1 MEKKKGISRGWLWFF
16 LAVDLLLIGGGVLFY
31 GKIYK
36 PQVEREKACRE
47 MLKISEEKRKE
58 LETLHET
65 SVKEMEKMKE
75 AYNRLM
81 GELEARVSSG
91 DVTLA
96 RKGDRIYVTLLEKI
110 MFDSGSAEIKE
121 EGVKVLEQIAEI
133 LNEYEDHDIIVEGH
147 TDNMPIGPSLQKIYP
162 TNWNLAA
169 IRAVNVVRYLEYLGI
184 DPKRLSA
191 ASYGEHHPV
200 ADNSTEE
207 GRALNRRIEIVLMPA
222 RIEKVEK

>member
-1 MEKKKGISRGWLWFF
+1 MEKRNGNSKGWLW
-16 LAVDLLLIGGGVLFY
+16 VLLVFDILIIAGGVLFY
-31 GKIYK
+31 EKIYK
-36 PQVEREKACRE
+36 PQVEKERACKE
-47 MLKISEEKRKE
+47 MLSISETKRKE
-58 LETLHET
+58 LEALQEANA
-65 SVKEMEKMKE
+65 KEIERMKD
-75 AYNRLM
+75 AYNKLM

-91 DVTLA
+91 DITLS

-121 EGVKVLEQIAEI
+121 EGVKVLEQIAEV

-200 ADNSTEE
+200 ADNGTEE
-207 GRALNRRIEIVLMPA
+207 GRALNRRIEIVLLPTM
-222 RIEKVEK
+222 IEKVEK